1 MGLVSRCE
9 LVCPGMGVLNGCLER
24 LCENECEHSGQAVS
38 AEVGLKH
45 VGWSKHDE
53 SVTQA
58 EDGKCEVMVGM
69 EVRITYF

>member
-24 LCENECEHSGQAVS
+24 LCENECGHSEQAVS
-38 AEVGLKH
+38 AEVVLNH

-53 SVTQA
+53 SVSQA
-58 EDGKCEVMVGM
+58 RGWEM
-69 EVRITYF
+69 